1 MRKYSDIIFTWLI
14 KLFHEVF
21 GLTPNQ
27 VSFFSLI
34 VGIVAAVTTAFG
46 FVFEGL
52 LLMALSQ
59 IIDALDGGIAR
70 RYNLFSTFGAKLEL
84 YCDRTC
90 EGVMFAA
97 LVFIGKTGAL
107 TTALAFTAIILVTI
121 VEPHSHF
128 DPGFKRFMLYFGW
141 LLEQLFNV
149 RGFEIAMT
157 IIFFANLTVF
167 AVGTIMAEYRL
178 QQEVD
183 AHAIAEHEAM
193 VAAGIPLPP
202 DDPPSF
208 LSRIVSWF

>member
-1 MRKYSDIIFTWLI
+1 MRKYSDMIFTWLI

-34 VGIVAAVTTAFG
+34 VGIAAAVTTAFG

-70 RYNLFSTFGAKLEL
+70 SYNLQSAVGAKLEL
-84 YCDRTC
+84 YFDRAC
-90 EGVMFAA
+90 EAMMFAA
-97 LVFIGKTGAL
+97 LVIIGKTDLL
-107 TTALAFTAIILVTI
+107 TTSLAFAAIILVTI
-121 VEPHSHF
+121 VEPYSHF

-149 RGFEIAMT
+149 HGFEIAMT
-157 IIFFANLTVF
+157 VIFFANLTVF
-167 AVGTIMAEYRL
+167 AAGTIMAEYRF
-178 QQEVD
+178 QREVD
-183 AHAIAEHEAM
+183 AHAMAEREAL

-202 DDPPSF
+202 DDPPS
-208 LSRIVSWF
+208 LISRIVSWF